1 MSTEDELVT
10 LKAQM
15 QAALNR
21 INDVEERIGSHIGLD
36 GGSATLLSPH
46 PSIGFS
52 TALVEMTPPQITASQ
67 NNYSPAGLVADTM
80 LRLATDAARDIT
92 GVVLASSTN
101 VPAAML
107 IIHNIGSFVITLK
120 DESASSIAANR
131 FAFSGDMNLAA
142 DDCCV
147 LQYDG
152 TSNRW
157 RAPART
163 GLGLSTSTP
172 LTDGTAA
179 VGTEPFAS
187 HGDHVHPGGS
197 GSMLGVNILRKTLDP
212 TTWSVGVNNLATI
225 AGGAVRI
232 DAWAYRVTITCGSGG
247 AATVSIG
254 NAVTANR
261 YAAVTAVAGMTA
273 GMQLLAATP
282 VAEVAANW
290 AFVIQN
296 SVGSAN
302 ITATVAGAV
311 FNAGSIEMVVVWSPL
326 TSGATLT

>member
-1 MSTEDELVT
+1 MSDPDQATIDASRGDAT
-10 LKAQM
+10 FRRDFYSLKA
-15 QAALNR
+15 
-21 INDVEERIGSHIGLD
+21 EWERAKGHGLGDILAVSGSMRFAQFRLP
-36 GGSATLLSPH
+36 AFRSP
-46 PSIGFS
+46 S
-52 TALVEMTPPQITASQ
+52 QITANQ
-67 NNYSPAGLVADTM
+67 NDYNPDALANVTT
-80 LRLATDAARDIT
+80 LRVSSDASRNIT
-92 GVVLASSTN
+92 GLAGGFEGRIIIIVN
-101 VPAAML
+101 VGTQE
-107 IIHNIGSFVITLK
+107 IILK
-120 DESASSIAANR
+120 TEDALSIAANR
-131 FAFSGDMNLAA
+131 FAINADMTLLGN
-142 DDCCV
+142 DCAI
-147 LQYDG
+147 LEYD
-152 TSNRW
+152 SVSLRW

-163 GLGLSTSTP
+163 GLALGSATP
-172 LTDGTAA
+172 TADGTGAA
-179 VGTEPFAS
+179 GTQPFAA
-187 HGDHVHPGGS
+187 HEDHVHPGGS

-232 DAWAYRVTITCGSGG
+232 DAWDYRVTTTCGSGG

-273 GMQLLAATP
+273 GVQLLAATP

-296 SVGSAN
+296 SVGSPN

-311 FNAGSIEMVVVWSPL
+311 FNAGSIEMVVVWSPF